1 MWWRFAAVA
10 DSKDMNQGVTAD
22 AKAHVLFVS
31 AFPGVQKANATG
43 GQLYATT
50 TLLASP
56 ISNRVAW
63 IPLNTALETLPPPPV
78 YRRALPAL
86 RRVATFW
93 IYLLTRQ
100 VDAILIFASN
110 GSSTL
115 EKGLMAWLGKL
126 HGKRVTYCPRSGL
139 ILNDLERNGWLA
151 RITRAVLRRVDV
163 VLCQSE
169 RWKTVFQRET
179 GLPDTRFV
187 VIQNWIDSTPYLSCE
202 PPASADPLV
211 VLYLGWVETY
221 KGIFDLISAISDNRD
236 ALRNVHVA
244 VCGAG
249 SQLAMAKQR
258 VAELKLNDRFEFHGW
273 VDSATKLDWLKR
285 ANIFVLPSHFEG
297 MPNALMEAMAS
308 GRACIAT
315 AVGGVPDLLCA
326 PSLGRVVPPKDPVAL
341 GAALTELAGDPALR
355 DSLGANA
362 RARILANNDIRNSYL
377 RVYRAV
383 VANGADEPRPDSDQ
397 RIP

>member
-1 MWWRFAAVA
+1 VDSAA
-10 DSKDMNQGVTAD
+10 

-31 AFPGVQKANATG
+31 AFPGVQKAGATG

-50 TLLASP
+50 TLMASP
-56 ISNRVAW
+56 ISDRIAW

-86 RRVATFW
+86 RRVVTFW
-93 IYLLTRQ
+93 GYLLTRK
-100 VDAILIFASN
+100 VDAILIFASS

-126 HGKRVTYCPRSGL
+126 HGKRVTYCPRSGF

-179 GLPDTRFV
+179 GLPDPRFV
-187 VIQNWIDSTPYLSCE
+187 VIQIWIDSTPYLGCE
-202 PPASADPLV
+202 PPSSADPLV
-211 VLYLGWVETY
+211 VLYLGWLETY
-221 KGIFDLISAISDNRD
+221 KGIFDLIDAVAGRRD
-236 ALRNVHVA
+236 VLRNVRVVA
-244 VCGAG
+244 CGGG
-249 SQLAMAKQR
+249 SQLALAQQR
-258 VAELKLNDRFEFHGW
+258 VSELKLNDCFEFHGW
-273 VDSATKLDWLKR
+273 VDSATKLNWLKR

-297 MPNALMEAMAS
+297 MPNALMEAMAA

-315 AVGGVPDLLCA
+315 AVGGVPDLLCE
-326 PSLGRVVPPKDPVAL
+326 PSLGRVVPPKNPLAL
-341 GAALTELAGDPALR
+341 GAALTELAGDAGLR
-355 DSLGANA
+355 NSLGANA
-362 RARILANNDIRNSYL
+362 RARILANNDISKTYL

-383 VANGADEPRPDSDQ
+383 VP
-397 RIP
+397 